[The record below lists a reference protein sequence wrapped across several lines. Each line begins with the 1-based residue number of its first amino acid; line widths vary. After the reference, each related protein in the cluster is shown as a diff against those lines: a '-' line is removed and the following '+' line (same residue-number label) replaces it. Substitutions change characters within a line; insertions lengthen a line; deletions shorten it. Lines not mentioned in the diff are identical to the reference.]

1 MHDMAI
7 TRNYSILLEFPLCF
21 EMSRAT
27 AGQMPYKMDY
37 SQPSRFGVFARHA
50 MDESAIQW
58 FEGTPMMA
66 FHIANC
72 WEEGTDVIKL
82 VGTPN
87 RQFDFDFAQ
96 SGKTALYEW
105 CFELSTGRLT
115 ERPLNETN
123 VEFPNINSSKVGL
136 PSQYVY
142 AAVFTTPDS
151 EVYSPF
157 HAVEACCK

>member
-1 MHDMAI
+1 
-7 TRNYSILLEFPLCF
+7 
-21 EMSRAT
+21 
-27 AGQMPYKMDY
+27 
-37 SQPSRFGVFARHA
+37 

-105 CFELSTGRLT
+105 CFELSTGRCGMGNVLNDLT
-115 ERPLNETN
+115 QTNRLGAHERAG
-123 VEFPNINSSKVGL
+123 V
-136 PSQYVY
+136 
-142 AAVFTTPDS
+142 
-151 EVYSPF
+151 
-157 HAVEACCK
+157 